1 MFNND
6 IGITV
11 VLSSLLFI
19 LLLAG
24 VIITI
29 FVANRRNA
37 KQEMKMVQMQIDYEK
52 ELRMVQVE
60 VQEQVLINTG
70 RELHDNIGH
79 KLTFINLQLQ
89 QYRVMNPESGP
100 LLETIG
106 TNMIESVEELR
117 RMSKQ
122 LSTDLFETQ
131 DLTAAINQ
139 EVQRLRQLNR
149 FEVKWDYDA
158 EPLLDKDQK
167 VIVFRIFQ
175 EILNNIMKHAGCTVV
190 NITLRGNV
198 NFRMIVDDNGK
209 GFDYAEIK
217 TTGTGSGL
225 KNMVK
230 RAEMARLTCN
240 IRSVI
245 DKGTTFTLE
254 TI

>member
-6 IGITV
+6 IGATV
-11 VLSSLLFI
+11 VLSSLLII

-24 VIITI
+24 VVITI

-37 KQEMKMVQMQIDYEK
+37 RQEMKMMQMQIDYEK

-60 VQEQVLINTG
+60 VQEQVLVNTG

-89 QYRVMNPESGP
+89 QYRVLNPESGP

-106 TNMIESVEELR
+106 ANMIESVEELR

-131 DLTAAINQ
+131 DLTAAISQ
-139 EVQRLRQLNR
+139 EVLRLRQLNR
-149 FEVKWDYDA
+149 FEVKWDYDT
-158 EPLLDKDQK
+158 EPQLDKDQK

-175 EILNNIMKHAGCTVV
+175 EILNNIMKHSGCNEVG
-190 NITLRGNV
+190 ISLRGAE
-198 NFRMIVDDNGK
+198 NFRMIVEDNGK

-217 TTGTGSGL
+217 KSGTGSGL

-230 RAEMARLTCN
+230 RAEMAKLICN
-240 IRSVI
+240 IGSETG
-245 DKGTTFTLE
+245 KGTIFTLE

>member
-6 IGITV
+6 IGATV

-24 VIITI
+24 VVITI

-37 KQEMKMVQMQIDYEK
+37 RQEMKMAQMQLDYEK

-60 VQEQVLINTG
+60 VQEQVLVNTG

-89 QYRVMNPESGP
+89 QYRVVNPDAGP
-100 LLETIG
+100 QLEDIG
-106 TNMIESVEELR
+106 TNMIETVDELR

-122 LSTDLFETQ
+122 LSADLFETQ
-131 DLTAAINQ
+131 DLAAAISQ
-139 EVQRLRQLNR
+139 EVLRLRQLNR
-149 FEVKWDYDA
+149 FSVNWDYDS
-158 EPLLDKDQK
+158 EPWLGKDQK
-167 VIVFRIFQ
+167 VIVFHIFQ
-175 EILNNIMKHAGCTVV
+175 EILNNIMKHSDCKEVT
-190 NITLRGNV
+190 ITLRGAG
-198 NFRMIVDDNGK
+198 NFRLTVEDNGK
-209 GFDYAEIK
+209 GFDYATIK
-217 TTGTGSGL
+217 ITGTGSGL

-230 RAEMARLTCN
+230 RAEMAKLTCN

-245 DKGTTFTLE
+245 GKGTIFTLQNN
-254 TI
+254 